1 MQSYEEVS
9 RELARRGKTEKLR
22 ALADSAAGRELAASL
37 DAGALASAAAAGDAS
52 SMRRLL
58 EGVLGTAEG
67 RRLLADVQK
76 LMEE

>member
-1 MQSYEEVS
+1 MQSFEELS
-9 RELARRGKTEKLR
+9 RALARQGKTEKLR

-37 DAGALASAAAAGDAS
+37 DAGALASAAKGDAA

-58 EGVLGTAEG
+58 EGVLRSAEG
-67 RRLLADVQK
+67 RKLLEDVQK